1 MRSVH
6 SADLKH
12 FAFVDAFGLTRV
24 SLPHKVK
31 SERRL
36 AAGFDAALSL
46 NAARTELLASHPRR
60 GRMLRLAF
68 PGMTVREKY
77 SDLRGTSAVLAP
89 GGGFADIS
97 PPLPMRPVGSL
108 DRFLHPHDAP
118 TRTALDLGGAPVREG
133 VFMEGAKPA
142 WRDTRLVTAPSGV
155 WAALFDS
162 EQRLLVGDLSSP
174 EGRLRWSAPVR
185 LPREALVTLHP
196 FDDGQLVLAVFS
208 PSRRES
214 TLVRFDPE
222 GNTLG
227 RHVVPALSPAV
238 PLSPA
243 RVVHQ
248 TREDSVA
255 QSSLVD
261 GDSRTTS
268 LAPEDHGVGR
278 GLGVEGAAFFL
289 PWHAD
294 SLVDLQTGAV
304 ISRALAEADAPARRW
319 VRERLARANALG
331 NPGGILFE
339 LWDFDP
345 RPATKIFEFTVEA
358 TAGDGSLLAAL
369 AAGMLTGVGED
380 AIEDLP
386 GWRCPDVGDVIPQ
399 FDDQRWDDA
408 EVDSAFAALES
419 AGVHLLS
426 TLHCLGDAYGES
438 YDDPAPQRLP
448 FARDGARS
456 FLAGMVWALQHG
468 AAPGLRDAPRSRA
481 PTLTAAHVA
490 EVLRALPPVRPL
502 AVPADAPDHLMVL
515 AGEVFG
521 DELPTVLAALCE
533 VPDAWREGLGTR
545 LKAAVRWALSASENP
560 EGLSAKLTDAS
571 CAHRAVARIVRGALD

>member
-12 FAFVDAFGLTRV
+12 FAFIDAFGLTRV

-36 AAGFDAALSL
+36 AGGFDASLSL

-68 PGMTVREKY
+68 PGMTVRAKY

-89 GGGFADIS
+89 DGGFADIS
-97 PPLPMRPVGSL
+97 PPLPTRPVGSL

-118 TRTALDLGGAPVREG
+118 TRTALDLDRAPVREG
-133 VFMEGAKPA
+133 LFLDGAKPA

-155 WAALFDS
+155 WAALCDS
-162 EQRLLVGDLSSP
+162 EQTLLVGDLSSP

-243 RVVHQ
+243 RVVRQ
-248 TREDSVA
+248 TREDTVV
-255 QSSLVD
+255 QSFLVD
-261 GDSRTTS
+261 GDSRTTA

-278 GLGVEGAAFFL
+278 VLGVEGASFFL
-289 PWHAD
+289 PWHAE

-319 VRERLARANALG
+319 VRAHLARANALG

-345 RPATKIFEFTVEA
+345 RPATKFFEFTVEA

-380 AIEDLP
+380 EIEDLP
-386 GWRCPDVGDVIPQ
+386 GWRCRNAGDVLSE
-399 FDDQRWDDA
+399 FDPGRWDAA
-408 EVDSAFAALES
+408 EVDLAFAALES

-426 TLHCLGDAYGES
+426 TLGCFGDAYGMS
-438 YDDPAPQRLP
+438 YEMPAPQQLP
-448 FARDGARS
+448 FTPEGVRR
-456 FLAGMVWALQHG
+456 FLAGMTRALEHG
-468 AAPGLRDAPRSRA
+468 AAPGLRDAARA
-481 PTLTAAHVA
+481 ISPTLTATHVA
-490 EVLRALPPVRPL
+490 DVLRSLPPARPL
-502 AVPADAPDHLMVL
+502 AVPADALDHLMVL

-533 VPDAWREGLGTR
+533 VPDAWREGLGAR
-545 LKAAVRWALSASENP
+545 VKAAVRWARSAVGDP
-560 EGLSAKLTDAS
+560 EGFAARITDAS
-571 CAHRAVARIVRGALD
+571 RAHPAVSRIVRGALD

>member
-6 SADLKH
+6 SADLQH
-12 FAFVDAFGLTRV
+12 VAFVDAFGLTRV
-24 SLPHKVK
+24 SLPNKVK

-36 AAGFDAALSL
+36 AAGFDASLSL

-68 PGMTVREKY
+68 PGMTVRAKY
-77 SDLRGTSAVLAP
+77 SDLAGTRDALAP
-89 GGGFADIS
+89 DGGFADIIA
-97 PPLPMRPVGSL
+97 PPPTRLVGSL
-108 DRFLHPHDAP
+108 CRYLDPHDEP
-118 TRTALDLGGAPVREG
+118 TRTTLDLDRAPVREG
-133 VFMEGAKPA
+133 VFMDGAKPA

-155 WAALFDS
+155 WAALFD
-162 EQRLLVGDLSSP
+162 EAQTLLVGDLSSP
-174 EGRLRWSAPVR
+174 GGRLRWSAPVR

-208 PSRRES
+208 PSRCES

-227 RHVVPALSPAV
+227 RHVVPALSPAA

-248 TREDSVA
+248 TRGDTVA
-255 QSSLVD
+255 QTFLVD
-261 GDSRTTS
+261 GDSRTTA

-278 GLGVEGAAFFL
+278 VLGVEGAAFFL
-289 PWHAD
+289 PWHAE

-319 VRERLARANALG
+319 VRAHLARANALG

-345 RPATKIFEFTVEA
+345 RPATKFFEFTVEA

-380 AIEDLP
+380 AIDDLP
-386 GWRCPDVGDVIPQ
+386 GWRCRNAGDVLSE
-399 FDDQRWDDA
+399 FDPGRWDAA
-408 EVDSAFAALES
+408 EVDLAFAALES

-426 TLHCLGDAYGES
+426 TLGCFGDAYGMS
-438 YDDPAPQRLP
+438 YEMPALQQLP
-448 FARDGARS
+448 FTPEGARR
-456 FLAGMVWALQHG
+456 FLAGMTRALEHG
-468 AAPGLRDAPRSRA
+468 AAPGLRNAAQSRS
-481 PTLTAAHVA
+481 PTLTATHVA
-490 EVLRALPPVRPL
+490 DALRVLPHDRPL
-502 AVPADAPDHLMVL
+502 AVPADALDHLMVL

-545 LKAAVRWALSASENP
+545 LEAAVRWALSASENP

-571 CAHRAVARIVRGALD
+571 RAHRAVARIARGALD